1 MPRLRYCSFLFLLII
16 STLAPAAQPAK
27 TADDVLKLA
36 LTRLSSIIEPATDA
50 APQTLTTQLRLT
62 RSDGLPKELKDATID
77 LSFQAPDHLL
87 LSAKVNNDTYQLAR
101 DGQQLWIYT
110 PAKHFGVVG
119 TPNVPRFSA
128 DPASI
133 DHTQLKPFSLPISA
147 EQLVALPFMA
157 ALELAPAESIDGFD
171 CDVVRII
178 PREQLVQTLG
188 LPAGEIEL
196 AIRQTDSLPARIRYN
211 DQKAHLELQLLQT
224 KFSAPWPAEKWQ
236 LKAAADDKIEKTAV
250 SHIIR
255 FAHVALSSIGK
266 KVPTLGPATGDIKI
280 VAREGA
286 GRLEIHDSTRV
297 LVMKGT
303 PEEMGRQH
311 GILLKKEIRDCTDH
325 ILYGVGVGS
334 SFAKGKWFFGEI
346 EAAHARLTPFISQ
359 RYYRE
364 IDAMADAIGANRQ
377 ESRLANFFPELF
389 HCSGF
394 AIANDA
400 TVGGRL
406 YHGRI
411 LDYMKGVGLEQNA
424 TVMIFQ
430 PEKGNAWVNIGYA
443 GFVGSVTAMNS
454 RHVAI
459 GEMGGRGEGNWDGKP
474 MAQLVREVMENA
486 DTLEQ
491 AVEIMRNSPRT
502 CEYYYVISDGK
513 GRKAIG
519 IKATPKVFETV
530 EMGASHPQLQRPVK
544 DTVLLSAGDRYE
556 NLVNRVQAGYGKFT
570 VESARALM
578 DPPVCMNSNI
588 HSVLFAP
595 ETLDFWVANADSQNV
610 ASKTRYTH
618 YNLREILDGNRGGNE
633 GKNDT
638 VGTVPALP

>member
-1 MPRLRYCSFLFLLII
+1 MRRFFCCLLPLLII
-16 STLAPAAQPAK
+16 STIAAAAQTDAK
-27 TADDVLKLA
+27 KPDDILKSTLSR
-36 LTRLSSIIEPATDA
+36 LTSIIEPAPNA
-50 APQTLTTQLRLT
+50 AARTFTTQLRLT
-62 RSDGLPKELKDATID
+62 RSDGLPNQFKGATLD
-77 LSFQAPDHLL
+77 LAFQAPDHLML
-87 LSAKVNNDTYQLAR
+87 TVKASNDSYQLAR

-110 PAKHFGVVG
+110 PAKHFGVIG
-119 TPNVPRFSA
+119 SPDIPRFSA
-128 DPASI
+128 DPTSI
-133 DHTQLKPFSLPISA
+133 DRTPLKPFSTPLGP
-147 EQLVALPFMA
+147 EHLVPLALMA
-157 ALELAPAESIDGFD
+157 SFETLPAESINGDV
-171 CDVVRII
+171 CDIVKIV
-178 PREQLVQTLG
+178 PREPLAQALG
-188 LPAGEIEL
+188 FLGSSFEL
-196 AIRQTDSLPARIRYN
+196 AVRQSDSLPTRIRYSDPKHN
-211 DQKAHLELQLLQT
+211 VEIQIAGTADGD
-224 KFSAPWPAEKWQ
+224 PWTPDRWQ
-236 LKAAADDKIEKTAV
+236 LKSAPGDNIEKTAV
-250 SHIIR
+250 SHITR
-255 FAHVALSSIGK
+255 FAKVAISTIGN
-266 KVPTLGPATGDIKI
+266 KVPTLGPATGDKRI

-286 GRLEIHDSTRV
+286 GRLEIQDGTRV
-297 LVMKGT
+297 LIMKGT

-311 GILLKKEIRDCTDH
+311 GILLKEQIRDCTDR

-334 SFAKGKWFFGEI
+334 SFGKGKWFFGEI
-346 EAAHARLTPFISQ
+346 EAAHKRLAPFISE

-364 IDAMADAIGANRQ
+364 IDAMADAVGTNHQ
-377 ESRLANFFPELF
+377 EARLANFFPELF

-424 TVMIFQ
+424 TVMVFQ

-443 GFVGSVTAMNS
+443 GFIGSVTAMNAK
-454 RHVAI
+454 HVAI

-486 DTLEQ
+486 NTMEE

-519 IKATPKVFETV
+519 IKAKPNVFETV
-530 EMGASHPQLQRPVK
+530 AMGESHPELRRPVK
-544 DTVLLSAGDRYE
+544 DTVLVSAGDRYE
-556 NLVNRVQAGYGKFT
+556 NLVNRVQQGYGKFT
-570 VESARALM
+570 AESARALM

-618 YNLREILDGNRGGNE
+618 YNLRELLDSGGNE
-633 GKNDT
+633 SKN
-638 VGTVPALP
+638 GTLGVLPSLP